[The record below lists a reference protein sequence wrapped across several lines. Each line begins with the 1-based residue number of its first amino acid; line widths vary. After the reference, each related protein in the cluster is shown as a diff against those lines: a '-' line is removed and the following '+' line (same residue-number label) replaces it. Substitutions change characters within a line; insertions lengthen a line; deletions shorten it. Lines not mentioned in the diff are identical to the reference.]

1 VAQVSQ
7 LSGVGGE
14 HLAQVIFSPPFS
26 YSENEY
32 ETAFKRRPA
41 VPEPGTT
48 GFFIVFMSLVVWGL
62 ARKWK
67 TAKNKA

>member
-1 VAQVSQ
+1 MAQVSQ

-14 HLAQVIFSPPFS
+14 YLAQVIFSPPFS

-32 ETAFKRRPA
+32 EKSFKKSV

-48 GFFIVFMSLVVWGL
+48 GFFIVFISLLVWSLV
-62 ARKWK
+62 RKRK
-67 TAKNKA
+67 KAENKA